1 VLNSKGSI
9 AFKSALLAGAAMVAY
24 SGTAANAQDTT
35 TEEKVEKVTVTG
47 SRIKQRDFTSVSPL
61 ATVSAKEISLTGT
74 VNTEELINTLPQIVP
89 GVTITSNNPSLNGFA
104 TADLRGLGPGRTLV
118 LVNGRRANPS
128 SASGLVDLNTIPAT
142 LIERVEVISGGA
154 SAVYG
159 ADAVAGAI
167 NFILNDD
174 YEGIGLGSSYTQVE
188 DGGAPAWVADAIIGG
203 KFDGDRGSVQLAMQY
218 YNRQAL
224 GADERGFSRTAGAV
238 LRNTTNGTIF
248 VSQNPADL
256 NNPIFAPFFAGGS
269 ATAPWGSIGGFS
281 NANIDAIFGSSLDN
295 DCRPSTPIVPGA
307 ITTIRFRTGGGI
319 APFQNCAIPDD
330 LPGTPDADSDRYDFS
345 QDNFLILGNERVN
358 AVAFAKY
365 DILPDGLMTA
375 FMDASYTNSRSTQQL
390 AATPATGLQVKYDLD
405 PTPGVVVVNPY
416 VTAQPQF
423 RALAELQFGG
433 VAGLD
438 NRNFVLNI
446 RTTQVGNRFGDIET
460 NAFGTTQGLRGTIPS
475 LDWDWEIYHSYA
487 RNQTT
492 VKNNNNIG
500 LTAMTQLLNA
510 CNTTSLAAQ
519 PQPVGSIPNCPFPTR
534 TGPGPSA
541 FVPTATTNNP
551 LGVFAL
557 SPDMINFVRV
567 NSTDVI
573 TYERTMIAANAT
585 GDIVDLWGE
594 GAISGAI
601 GFEYR
606 AEELDSRVDPF
617 KAAGDIIGFN
627 ASESIAGAYDVYE
640 LYGEVNVPLITGETL
655 FENLSLV
662 GGYRKSDYSTGAGL
676 TETWKYGGEWSPFEW
691 LTFRAVENHAVR
703 APTAFELFRAGD
715 QNFPSYV
722 DPCNGP
728 VPVAGVAACN
738 AWFGQFGVA
747 YNAATFVQPN
757 SQVQAFLFGNTNLE
771 PEIADTLTYGV
782 VFNPDWWPVGRI
794 GLSVDRYEIEITNQ
808 IGQRSLATIM
818 NGCRDA
824 IIANGNVYPVGNE
837 FCDVITR
844 DPLNTVPGAVSA
856 VNQSLAN
863 FSTVSVFNGIDVNL
877 RWSWD
882 MEEDIGI
889 PGTFGIASL
898 YTWVD
903 EANNDVGNYSGSIG
917 GALAEHKAATSFTYD
932 LEDWSFLVRWTYL
945 DSIADDVFGFGTRF
959 GGSSNAICAAGPS
972 AACAASGGFHHPMI
986 DAYNLYDIGGRWSMT
1001 DDLEFSFGVE
1011 NIFDEQPPIW
1021 PGAVGAGQ
1029 FNTDGS
1035 TYEQLG
1041 RQYRLG
1047 LRWKH

>member
-1 VLNSKGSI
+1 LVLGKSGAVKGGYIVLKSKNN
-9 AFKSALLAGAAMVAY
+9 ALKTALLAGAAMVAY
-24 SGTAANAQDTT
+24 SGTAATAQDSTK
-35 TEEKVEKVTVTG
+35 EEKVEKVTVTG
-47 SRIKQRDFTSVSPL
+47 TRIKQRDFTSVSPL

-74 VNTEELINTLPQIVP
+74 VNTEELINTLPQIIP

-128 SASGLVDLNTIPAT
+128 SASGLVDLNTIPAS
-142 LIERVEVISGGA
+142 LIERIEVISGGA

-174 YEGIGLGSSYTQVE
+174 YEGISLGTSYSQAE
-188 DGGAPAWVADAIIGG
+188 DGVAPAWVADGIIGG

-218 YNRQAL
+218 YNRQAVS
-224 GADERGFSRTAGAV
+224 AEERFFSRRAGAV
-238 LRNTTNGTIF
+238 FLRPDGTTFTSFSPLDFANGVNIF
-248 VSQNPADL
+248 S
-256 NNPIFAPFFAGGS
+256 GGS
-269 ATAPWGSIGGFS
+269 ATSPWASIGGFS
-281 NANIDAIFGSSLDN
+281 LANVTTIFGSALDA
-295 DCRPSTPIVPGA
+295 DCNPANGVTSTGG
-307 ITTIRFRTGGGI
+307 TIRFRTGGGI
-319 APFQNCAIPDD
+319 APFQSCAHPDI
-330 LPGTPDADSDRYDFS
+330 LPGTPDADGDRYDFS
-345 QDNFLILGNERVN
+345 ADNFLILGNERVN
-358 AVAFAKY
+358 ASGFAKY

-375 FMDASYTNSRSTQQL
+375 FMDMTFTNSRSTQQL

-416 VTAQPQF
+416 VRAQTAF
-423 RALAELQFGG
+423 YNLATLQFGG
-433 VAGLD
+433 VQGVAGEPGLD
-438 NRNFVLNI
+438 NRNFVMNI

-475 LDWDWEIYHSYA
+475 IDWDWEVFHSYA

-492 VKNNNNIG
+492 VKNDNNIG
-500 LTAMTQLLNA
+500 KTAMTQLLNA
-510 CNTTSLAAQ
+510 CNTTSTALQAA
-519 PQPVGSIPNCPFPTR
+519 PLSALPNCPFPYNSAA
-534 TGPGPSA
+534 GGA
-541 FVPTATTNNP
+541 FVAGTTTNNP

-557 SPDMINFVRV
+557 SEAMVNFIRV

-573 TYERTMIAANAT
+573 TYERTMISANAT

-606 AEELDSRVDPF
+606 GEELDSRVDPF
-617 KAAGDIIGFN
+617 KNAGDIIGFN
-627 ASESIAGAYDVYE
+627 AQKSIAGAYDVYE

-662 GGYRKSDYSTGAGL
+662 AGYRKSDYSTGAGI

-703 APTAFELFRAGD
+703 APSAFELFRAGD

-722 DPCNGP
+722 DPCDKDLPGGP
-728 VPVAGVAACN
+728 NVAACT
-738 AWFGQFGVA
+738 AWFANFGVA
-747 YNAATFVQPN
+747 YPVGAFDQPN
-757 SQVQAFLFGNTNLE
+757 SQVQAFLFGNPNLT

-782 VFNPDWWPVGRI
+782 VFNPEWWPVGRL
-794 GLSVDRYEIEITNQ
+794 GVSVDRYEIDIDQQ
-808 IGQRSLATIM
+808 IGQRSIATIL

-824 IIANGNVYPVGNE
+824 IIANGNVFPVGNE
-837 FCDVITR
+837 FCDAVSR
-844 DPLNTVPGAVSA
+844 DPLATAAGAVGS
-856 VNQSLAN
+856 VDQSLAN
-863 FSTVSVFNGIDVNL
+863 FAGVSTYSGIDVNL

-882 MEEDIGI
+882 MEGDIGL

-898 YTWVD
+898 YSWVD
-903 EANNDVGNYSGSIG
+903 EADGAQGLYTGSVGGVI
-917 GALAEHKAATSFTYD
+917 AEHKAATSFTYD
-932 LEDWSFLVRWTYL
+932 LDDWSFLLRWTYL
-945 DSIADDVFGFGTRF
+945 GEVGDSIFGNEAVDRLE
-959 GGSSNAICAAGPS
+959 
-972 AACAASGGFHHPMI
+972 
-986 DAYNLYDIGGRWSMT
+986 AYNMYDVGGKWSMT
-1001 DDLEFSFGVE
+1001 DDLEFSFGVD
-1011 NIFDEQPPIW
+1011 NLFDKQPPVFA
-1021 PGAVGAGQ
+1021 GGTAAGQ